1 MSLTYKTLSEG
12 LSDSF
17 KKNADRLA
25 LSTHEGEFT
34 YHRIANESYHL
45 AKLIQK
51 NSTSTYVPVFGY
63 RSRTVYQAIFAVL
76 LCGKAYSPLNPKFP
90 PQRTGNM
97 LDRISSDCLILSSEC
112 VEAFNN
118 VAAEVDPLTVICCGT
133 KEDFSSLQQN
143 NTQHRYIFSKETEVD
158 GSFEPVFPREED
170 PAYLLFT
177 SGSTGVP
184 KGVSVSNRNVMAYLK
199 TTIKHYGIK
208 PVDRLSQMFD
218 LTFDL
223 SVHDIFVSVLSGAS
237 LYVVPEKNLFAPS
250 RFIRD
255 SELTVWFSVPSVVMF
270 MNKLRMLKPDIFP
283 SLRISL
289 FCGEALPVSSA
300 ESWQVAAPDS
310 VVDNLYGPTEATI
323 AITRYTWKPEQTPGK
338 SHNGIVPIGTVF
350 EGQQVVI
357 VDEQKK
363 IVKTGGSGELLLSGT
378 QVTSAYHR
386 APDITEKKYIQL
398 PETGNQI
405 WYRTGDLAELDEEGC
420 LYYLGRI
427 DDQVQVLGHRV
438 ELQEIDRVL
447 RDASGT
453 ELAIAVP
460 VRGDSGT
467 VDKIEAFVQMKES
480 VEMRKEI
487 LKACRNNLPDYMI
500 PSQIYFMKTF
510 PLNVNGKIDRN
521 KIKGK

>member
-1 MSLTYKTLSEG
+1 M
-12 LSDSF
+12 
-17 KKNADRLA
+17 
-25 LSTHEGEFT
+25 
-34 YHRIANESYHL
+34 
-45 AKLIQK
+45 
-51 NSTSTYVPVFGY
+51 
-63 RSRTVYQAIFAVL
+63 
-76 LCGKAYSPLNPKFP
+76 
-90 PQRTGNM
+90 
-97 LDRISSDCLILSSEC
+97 
-112 VEAFNN
+112 
-118 VAAEVDPLTVICCGT
+118 
-133 KEDFSSLQQN
+133 
-143 NTQHRYIFSKETEVD
+143 
-158 GSFEPVFPREED
+158 
-170 PAYLLFT
+170 
-177 SGSTGVP
+177 
-184 KGVSVSNRNVMAYLK
+184 
-199 TTIKHYGIK
+199 
-208 PVDRLSQMFD
+208 
-218 LTFDL
+218 
-223 SVHDIFVSVLSGAS
+223 
-237 LYVVPEKNLFAPS
+237 
-250 RFIRD
+250 
-255 SELTVWFSVPSVVMF
+255 
-270 MNKLRMLKPDIFP
+270 
-283 SLRISL
+283 
-289 FCGEALPVSSA
+289 
-300 ESWQVAAPDS
+300 
-310 VVDNLYGPTEATI
+310 
-323 AITRYTWKPEQTPGK
+323 
-338 SHNGIVPIGTVF
+338 
-350 EGQQVVI
+350 QVVI

-378 QVTSAYHR
+378 QVTSGYHR

-500 PSQIYFMKTF
+500 PSQIYFMKNF